1 MFVHMPSRL
10 QSKLDPKAEKCVF
23 INYSPSKKGYEFY
36 NPQIKKKNCDYKCL
50 IYGSRPYFGLNCLQR
65 QIKNNEAQ
73 FWETTIHLPNTFFL
87 VPVLDLSTYN
97 SQEISSHNNK
107 KMEKLAYH

>member
-36 NPQIKKKNCDYKCL
+36 NPQIKKKKIVIINVSFMEVDL
-50 IYGSRPYFGLNCLQR
+50 
-65 QIKNNEAQ
+65 
-73 FWETTIHLPNTFFL
+73 T
-87 VPVLDLSTYN
+87 LD
-97 SQEISSHNNK
+97 
-107 KMEKLAYH
+107 

>member
-36 NPQIKKKNCDYKCL
+36 NPQIKKK
-50 IYGSRPYFGLNCLQR
+50 
-65 QIKNNEAQ
+65 
-73 FWETTIHLPNTFFL
+73 
-87 VPVLDLSTYN
+87 
-97 SQEISSHNNK
+97 
-107 KMEKLAYH
+107 KL